1 MEQILIA
8 GFGGQGILST
18 GMLLAHAGM
27 LEDKQVA
34 WIPSYGPEMR
44 GGTANCGITIAN
56 EEISSPLVTEP
67 TTLIV
72 MNRPSLE
79 KFEKEVVSGGRIL
92 INSSLVDYDVK
103 RDDVL
108 VMKIPAN
115 KLAEEIGNLR
125 VANNIILGA
134 LIKLTSIVTIDS
146 VVESLK
152 AVLPPRR
159 HNMIPA
165 NREALERGF
174 QFAEQMLQK

>member
-1 MEQILIA
+1 MEQVLIA

-44 GGTANCGITIAN
+44 GGTANCGITLAD

-79 KFEKEVVSGGRIL
+79 KFENEVVPGGRIL
-92 INSSLVDYDVK
+92 INSSLVDCDVK
-103 RDDVL
+103 RQDVL

-115 KLAEEIGNLR
+115 EMAEEIGNPR

-134 LIKLTSIVTIDS
+134 LIRLTNVVTIDS

-165 NREALERGF
+165 NREALERGY
-174 QFAEQMLQK
+174 QFADELIK

>member
-1 MEQILIA
+1 MLEEVLIA

-27 LEDKQVA
+27 LEDKEVA

-44 GGTANCGITIAN
+44 GGTANCGITISD
-56 EEISSPLVTEP
+56 EPISSPLVTEP

-72 MNRPSLE
+72 MNKPSLE
-79 KFEKEVVSGGRIL
+79 KYEQQVVPDGRIL

-108 VMKIPAN
+108 VMKIQAN
-115 KLAEEIGNLR
+115 KIAEEIGNIR
-125 VANNIILGA
+125 VANNVILGA
-134 LIKLTSIVTIDS
+134 LIKLTGIVSIDS

-152 AVLPPRR
+152 NVLPPRR

-165 NREALERGF
+165 NREALERGAKL
-174 QFAEQMLQK
+174 AEEFLK